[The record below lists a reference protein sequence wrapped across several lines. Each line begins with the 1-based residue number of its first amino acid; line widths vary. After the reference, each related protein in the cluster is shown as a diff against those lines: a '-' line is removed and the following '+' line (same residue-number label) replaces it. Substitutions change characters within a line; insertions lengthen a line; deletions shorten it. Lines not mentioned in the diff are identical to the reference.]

1 MKNKN
6 YFTNFKLWHSI
17 SLLYTQLLSKYSLRL
32 WNKIAR
38 AEIGVST
45 ELRDKRRSEWQQ
57 TTRSMVERV
66 LFKAKEDF
74 KGVIELDVWKPN
86 SRNFSGT
93 LKTNLDRY
101 ALTTNREKTDISIT
115 PYTLGETGRTTF
127 LYERRGD
134 IQICQDHQGIIHIYF
149 FPIELDTEDTDM
161 PPRQKLTYG
170 RYEPWN
176 LSEAKLQ
183 RAVAIGIR
191 LLLESR
197 TGSKPSWHSQLLYKM
212 NSPFYRGI
220 ILGVVLSIPGGWIG
234 NGIAALAGCTWTWIV
249 SGIAAIAYG
258 IWACVK
264 QG

>member
-1 MKNKN
+1 MEVLTSFKNLKAVHWIESR
-6 YFTNFKLWHSI
+6 YARCQSA
-17 SLLYTQLLSKYSLRL
+17 YSLRL
-32 WNKIAR
+32 WRKLENG
-38 AEIGVST
+38 ELGVST

-66 LFKAKEDF
+66 LLKAKEDF

-86 SRNFSGT
+86 SRDFSGT

-101 ALTTNREKTDISIT
+101 ALTTHREKTDISIT
-115 PYTLGETGRTTF
+115 PYTLGETGKTTF

-134 IQICQDHQGIIHIYF
+134 IQVCQDRQGMIHICF
-149 FPIELDTEDTDM
+149 CPIELDTEDRDM

-170 RYEPWN
+170 CYEPWN
-176 LSEAKLQ
+176 LTEAKLQ
-183 RAVAIGIR
+183 CAVAIGIR

-197 TGSKPSWHSQLLYKM
+197 TGSRPSWQSWWLYKT
-212 NSPFYRGI
+212 NSQFYRGI
-220 ILGVVLSIPGGWIG
+220 ILGVVGGWIG
-234 NGIAALAGCTWTWIV
+234 SGIAALAGSIWAWLV

-258 IWACVK
+258 IWAWVK